1 MKYTRVK
8 AVTCALTASVIIF
21 GSAAH
26 TNASGVSYD
35 LPAAGVGLV
44 LDEGSSLSS
53 VQEEASQSEQTAEAV
68 QEAQEAPA
76 VTSEDIE
83 AGATGVGEAAIDT
96 EVVSHVQEQ
105 QVEAA
110 IDNGVGVASVLNAA
124 APETAPAADNAPAAS
139 DTEVALTAGVEAA
152 VNVLPAPA
160 AEAIVEP
167 VDPAAVQAAADST
180 PAEQPEKEQTSGG
193 NDPEPDSQQPSETA
207 SEQDTTEKQT
217 ESEQESASETEST
230 KESASGNETES
241 ATEET
246 SSESESESSTE
257 ETSSE
262 SESESSTEETSS
274 ENESESSTEETSSG
288 NETESATEELPSE
301 SESESATEELPS
313 ESETESSVE
322 QLPAESQTEIASQ
335 QPSESTAETAGTGE
349 AATEEST
356 EAAPAETESST
367 EQTASESVTAESDA
381 QSETVQAA
389 SAAASHTAVSSA
401 GSSVAEFALQFVG
414 NPYEYGGTSLTN
426 GADCSG
432 FVMSVYENF
441 GVSLPHSS
449 SADRNVG
456 TEVEGGL
463 SNAQPGDIVCY
474 SGHVGIYIG
483 NGQIVHASTEE
494 TGIKVSDADYRTP
507 ITVRRIFN

>member
-53 VQEEASQSEQTAEAV
+53 VQEEAVQEERTAETV
-68 QEAQEAPA
+68 QEAEEAPA

-83 AGATGVGEAAIDT
+83 SGMTGVGESAIDT

-110 IDNGVGVASVLNAA
+110 IANGVGVASVLNAA
-124 APETAPAADNAPAAS
+124 APETAPAAS
-139 DTEVALTAGVEAA
+139 ETEVALTAGVESA
-152 VNVLPAPA
+152 VNVLPSA
-160 AEAIVEP
+160 AAGIVEP
-167 VDPAAVQAAADST
+167 VSLSALQNEADNTSS
-180 PAEQPEKEQTSGG
+180 EQPKEQTSVGS
-193 NDPEPDSQQPSETA
+193 DPEPVSEQPSETT

-217 ESEQESASETEST
+217 ESSQETSSESES
-230 KESASGNETES
+230 ESS
-241 ATEET
+241 TEET
-246 SSESESESSTE
+246 SSESEAESSTE

-262 SESESSTEETSS
+262 SESESSTEETSYES
-274 ENESESSTEETSSG
+274 EAESSTEETSSESEAESSAEETPSESGSESSTEETSS
-288 NETESATEELPSE
+288 E
-301 SESESATEELPS
+301 SESESSTEQTPS
-313 ESETESSVE
+313 ESTDPAETES
-322 QLPAESQTEIASQ
+322 ASQ
-335 QPSESTAETAGTGE
+335 QPSESTTETAGTGE
-349 AATEEST
+349 TATGSEST
-356 EAAPAETESST
+356 AVESSAEQPSSESAAAAETES
-367 EQTASESVTAESDA
+367 
-381 QSETVQAA
+381 VQAA
-389 SAAASHTAVSSA
+389 SAAASHTTTSSA

>member
-44 LDEGSSLSS
+44 LDEGSSLTS
-53 VQEEASQSEQTAEAV
+53 VQEEAVQEERTAETV
-68 QEAQEAPA
+68 QEAEEAPA

-83 AGATGVGEAAIDT
+83 SGMTGVGESAIDT

-110 IDNGVGVASVLNAA
+110 ITNGVGVASVLNTGAEEA
-124 APETAPAADNAPAAS
+124 APETAAPAAAGS
-139 DTEVALTAGVEAA
+139 EVPLTAGVEAA
-152 VNVLPAPA
+152 VNAIPSETAGIVAPVNLASLPTA
-160 AEAIVEP
+160 
-167 VDPAAVQAAADST
+167 
-180 PAEQPEKEQTSGG
+180 SGSS
-193 NDPEPDSQQPSETA
+193 PEPSSQKTSETA

-217 ESEQESASETEST
+217 ESKQESASEAES
-230 KESASGNETES
+230 
-241 ATEET
+241 ET
-246 SSESESESSTE
+246 SSEKETE
-257 ETSSE
+257 TAAEEASSE
-262 SESESSTEETSS
+262 T
-274 ENESESSTEETSSG
+274 
-288 NETESATEELPSE
+288 ETETATEESSSVSTDETSGTEASSQQSSETQTETATQQPSE
-301 SESESATEELPS
+301 TQTETAAQQPS
-313 ESETESSVE
+313 ET
-322 QLPAESQTEIASQ
+322 QTETASQ
-335 QPSESTAETAGTGE
+335 QPSESQTETASQQSSETQTE
-349 AATEEST
+349 TAAQQPSESQAATETGTAAESTAAPASTESSAAPAASEST
-356 EAAPAETESST
+356 EAETAAQTES
-367 EQTASESVTAESDA
+367 
-381 QSETVQAA
+381 VQPA
-389 SAAASHTAVSSA
+389 SAAASHTAASSS

-432 FVMSVYENF
+432 FVMSVYDNF

-449 SADRNVG
+449 SADRSVG
-456 TEVEGGL
+456 TEVSGGL

>member
-44 LDEGSSLSS
+44 LDEGSSLTS
-53 VQEEASQSEQTAEAV
+53 VQEEAVQEERTAETV
-68 QEAQEAPA
+68 QEAEEAPA

-83 AGATGVGEAAIDT
+83 SGMTGVGESAIDT

-110 IDNGVGVASVLNAA
+110 ITNGVGVASVLNTGAEEA
-124 APETAPAADNAPAAS
+124 APETAAPAAAGS
-139 DTEVALTAGVEAA
+139 EVPLTAGVEAA
-152 VNVLPAPA
+152 VN
-160 AEAIVEP
+160 AI
-167 VDPAAVQAAADST
+167 
-180 PAEQPEKEQTSGG
+180 
-193 NDPEPDSQQPSETA
+193 PSETA
-207 SEQDTTEKQT
+207 GIVAPVNLASLPTASGSDPEPSSQKTSETALEQDTTEKQT
-217 ESEQESASETEST
+217 ESEQESASEAES
-230 KESASGNETES
+230 
-241 ATEET
+241 ET
-246 SSESESESSTE
+246 SSEKETETATEDASSETETSTE
-257 ETSSE
+257 ESSSE
-262 SESESSTEETSS
+262 STAETSG
-274 ENESESSTEETSSG
+274 TEA
-288 NETESATEELPSE
+288 SAQQPSE
-301 SESESATEELPS
+301 T
-313 ESETESSVE
+313 
-322 QLPAESQTEIASQ
+322 QTETASQ
-335 QPSESTAETAGTGE
+335 QPSESQTETASQQPSETQTETASQQPSESQTETAAQQPSETQMETATEQPTESQTAAGTETAAESTTTPASTESSAGQTSSESTAETA
-349 AATEEST
+349 AQ
-356 EAAPAETESST
+356 TES
-367 EQTASESVTAESDA
+367 
-381 QSETVQAA
+381 VQAA
-389 SAAASHTAVSSA
+389 SAAASHTAASSS

-449 SADRNVG
+449 SADRSVG
-456 TEVEGGL
+456 TEVSGGL